1 MNDEESVGI
10 GRAFDSF
17 KELFEKVIPLE
28 IFPVLRKKV
37 ESLQVRDEPSSQL
50 SVNTVDVDKY
60 LDYCTNVYLRFHLNF
75 QNRL

>member
-10 GRAFDSF
+10 VRAFDSF

-37 ESLQVRDEPSSQL
+37 ESL
-50 SVNTVDVDKY
+50 
-60 LDYCTNVYLRFHLNF
+60 
-75 QNRL
+75 